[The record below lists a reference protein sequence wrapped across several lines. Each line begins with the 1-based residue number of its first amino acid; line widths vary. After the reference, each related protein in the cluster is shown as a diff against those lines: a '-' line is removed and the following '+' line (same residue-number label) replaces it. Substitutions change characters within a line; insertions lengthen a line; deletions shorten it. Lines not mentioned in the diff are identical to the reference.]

1 MSHCFQS
8 SSLRCPMAAFA
19 VLSLSALAADAQAV
33 VPNNAP
39 EASVGA
45 NRPLLVQSKP
55 EPVEKP
61 VSYTNDQA
69 KRGEKRYKKDC
80 LECHG
85 KDLKG
90 GLNGGAPLRG
100 VAFEEKYADGAPA
113 SAMFLYMSELMPP
126 NAPGRYSETT
136 YAELM
141 AYILK
146 KNGFKKGA
154 PLPSDLDALDY
165 LIVEK

>member
-1 MSHCFQS
+1 MGPCIHH
-8 SSLRCPMAAFA
+8 SSLRCLTAAFA
-19 VLSLSALAADAQAV
+19 ALSLSALAADAQAV
-33 VPNNAP
+33 VPNDAP
-39 EASVGA
+39 EASFGA
-45 NRPLLVQSKP
+45 ERPLLVQSKP
-55 EPVEKP
+55 EPVERP

-80 LECHG
+80 QECHG

-165 LIVEK
+165 LIVER